1 MMVNV
6 DRLRDKYFGKTEKNL
21 TRLFDEIQAY
31 LGQGQGGGVGAGA
44 GSGRGSA
51 VGAGVGAGD
60 GVGRGTG
67 WRAPIVLFNEADAF
81 FQKRMQAKVSVDN
94 TENILITGFLERL
107 ETFEGL
113 CFANT
118 V

>member
-1 MMVNV
+1 MVRV
-6 DRLRDKYFGKTEKNL
+6 GRLRDKYFGETEKNL

-44 GSGRGSA
+44 GSGRGS
-51 VGAGVGAGD
+51 
-60 GVGRGTG
+60 GRGTG